1 MNAALQAVFERF
13 MPSYLQH
20 HRLSPDQGRVCAHI
34 RDCRTD
40 VLGGLQWQC
49 SHCDYQQPRYH
60 SCRDRH
66 CPQCQHRATRAWADK
81 QQRAVLPVS
90 YYHLV
95 FTLPHALNPWMARH
109 HAVIYRL
116 LFHCAWETLKQF
128 AHDPQRLDGQAG
140 MTAVLHTWGQNLSR
154 HVHLHC
160 LVPGGVLTE
169 AGHWHAAR
177 SNYLFPVKALS
188 RCFRG
193 KMVSAL
199 RQAWTAGELSGVDTE
214 EIDTVLD
221 LLMAKDWVV
230 YTKAWYRQADTVV
243 SYLSRYSHKIALSD
257 SRIKAIH
264 GDRVS
269 LHYKDYK
276 RGGRH
281 KTLSL
286 SGEEL
291 IRRFLQ
297 HVLPKGFMRIRHFGF
312 LANRCRG
319 TKLAQ
324 IRRAL
329 KVPVVNEE
337 DSGGKD
343 DSMGK
348 MLSPC
353 AEVTRC
359 PRCHQRQWRVVA
371 EIAPQRRMKRR

>member
-13 MPSYLQH
+13 MPAYLQH
-20 HRLSPDQGRVCAHI
+20 HRLSPDQGRICAHI

-49 SHCDYQQPRYH
+49 GHCDYQQPRYH

-81 QQRAVLPVS
+81 QQRAVLPVN

-109 HAVIYRL
+109 RAVIYRL
-116 LFHCAWETLKQF
+116 LFQCTWDTLRQF
-128 AHDPQRLDGQAG
+128 ARDPQRLDGQAG

-169 AGHWHAAR
+169 TGQWHAAR

-199 RQAWTAGELSGVDTE
+199 RREWQQGRLEKLTPAEV
-214 EIDTVLD
+214 DTVLD
-221 LLMAKDWVV
+221 DLMQKNWVV

-276 RGGRH
+276 HGGRH

-312 LANRCRG
+312 LANRCRE
-319 TKLAQ
+319 TKLEQ
-324 IRRAL
+324 IRQAL

-343 DSMGK
+343 NSMGK

-353 AEVTRC
+353 AEVTLC

>member
-1 MNAALQAVFERF
+1 MNAAMQTVFEHF
-13 MPSYLQH
+13 MPAYLRH

-34 RDCRTD
+34 RDCRTE

-81 QQRAVLPVS
+81 QQRAVLPAN

-95 FTLPHALNPWMARH
+95 FTLPHDLNPWIARH
-109 HAVIYRL
+109 SAVIYRL
-116 LFHCAWETLKQF
+116 LFQCAWETLKQF
-128 AHDPQRLDGQAG
+128 AHDPKRLDGQAG
-140 MTAVLHTWGQNLSR
+140 MTAVLHTWGQNLNR

-160 LVPGGVLTE
+160 LVPGGVLTD
-169 AGHWHAAR
+169 AGQWHGAR

-188 RCFRG
+188 RRFRG

-199 RQAWTAGELSGVDTE
+199 RREWQQGRLENLVPE

-221 LLMAKDWVV
+221 DLMQKDWVV
-230 YTKAWYRQADTVV
+230 YTKAWYRQAETVV

-257 SRIKAIH
+257 SRIEAIH
-264 GDRVS
+264 GNSVS

-276 RGGRH
+276 HGGRH
-281 KTLSL
+281 KTLHL
-286 SGEEL
+286 GGEEL

-312 LANRCRG
+312 LANRCRAA
-319 TKLAQ
+319 KLEQ
-324 IRRAL
+324 IRQAL
-329 KVPVVNEE
+329 GVLAANEP
-337 DSGGKD
+337 DSD
-343 DSMGK
+343 EN
-348 MLSPC
+348 SPC
-353 AEVTRC
+353 EGKAIPCTEAMPC
-359 PRCHQRQWRVVA
+359 PRCRQRQWRAVA
-371 EIAPQRRMKRR
+371 LIAPKRFKGG